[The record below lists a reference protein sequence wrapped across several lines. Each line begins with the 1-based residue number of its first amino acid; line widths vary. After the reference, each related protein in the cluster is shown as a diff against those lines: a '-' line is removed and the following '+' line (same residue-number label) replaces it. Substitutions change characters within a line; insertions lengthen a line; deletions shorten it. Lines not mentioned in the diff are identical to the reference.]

1 MKYSFLVF
9 LALVTSILAQ
19 AQNKFITDSL
29 DSYINREM
37 KRWNVP
43 GMAVA
48 IVKDG
53 KVVYIKGFGVREV
66 GKPDKIDEN
75 TLFQIASNTK
85 AYTATALCILDNE
98 KRLSLN
104 DKVTKYFPDYKLYDE
119 LATREVTIRDML
131 CHRIGFQTFQSD
143 FLNWNCNLDRKTLI
157 HNMRNVKPQF
167 SFRSRFGYCNA
178 CFMTAGEIIPAV
190 TDTSWDDFLK
200 YRIFQPLK
208 MTRTTTHQADIMND
222 NNSAKPYT
230 IFTEKLVDLNYDY
243 IDNIGPCG
251 SINSCVKDIANW
263 LLLQLDSGRFEGKRI
278 IPYEALRM
286 TRSSNT
292 VIGDGGSPLFKSKHF
307 STYGLG
313 WFLEDYEG
321 KKIIQHDGG
330 ADGFVTST
338 CFLPEAN
345 FGFTILTNTD
355 ANELFAALGRQLID
369 AELNVPYRNL
379 SEIYYQRSAE
389 NTKQDN
395 AEIKTMWDKA
405 AANPKPALALNEY
418 TGKYTNEVY
427 GDINIKLENNK
438 LNIYF
443 SHHPFLI
450 GKLEPLGE
458 NKFVCNYSYVPYGV
472 KETPFTVKD
481 GKVQSVTI
489 RVNDFIDMLSYEFT
503 KPPQT
508 PPSEGLK

>member
-1 MKYSFLVF
+1 MLKSYSLLVLYF
-9 LALVTSILAQ
+9 IISFTSQ
-19 AQNKFITDSL
+19 AQSKFITDSL
-29 DSYINREM
+29 DTYIDREM
-37 KRWNVP
+37 KRWNIP

-53 KVVYIKGFGVREV
+53 KALYMKGFGVREV
-66 GKPDKIDEN
+66 GKPDKVDEN

-85 AYTATALCILDNE
+85 AYTATALCLLDNE

-104 DKVTKYFPDYKLYDE
+104 DKITKYFPDYKLYDD

-131 CHRIGFQTFQSD
+131 CHRIGYETFQSD
-143 FLNWNCNLDRKTLI
+143 FLNWASNLDRKALI
-157 HNMRNVKPQF
+157 HNMRNVKPTY
-167 SFRSRFGYCNA
+167 SFRSHFGYCNA
-178 CFMTAGEIIPAV
+178 CFLTAGEIIPVV

-208 MTRTTTHQADIMND
+208 MTRTTTHQKDILDDKNA
-222 NNSAKPYT
+222 AKPYT
-230 IFTEKLVDLNYDY
+230 MFNDKLVSLNYDY

-263 LLLQLDSGRFEGKRI
+263 IMLQLDSGRFEGKQV
-278 IPYEALRM
+278 IPFDVLKM
-286 TRSSNT
+286 TRASNM
-292 VIGDGGSPLFKSKHF
+292 VIGDGGSQLYKSTHF

-313 WFLEDYEG
+313 WFLSDYEG

-330 ADGFVTST
+330 ADGFVTNT
-338 CFLPEAN
+338 VFLPEAH

-355 ANELFAALGRQLID
+355 ANELFAALGRQLVD
-369 AELNVPYRNL
+369 AELNVPYRNI
-379 SEIYYQRSAE
+379 SEIYYNAHQEDLKAE
-389 NTKQDN
+389 N
-395 AEIKTMWDKA
+395 AALKTMWDKA
-405 AANPKPALALNEY
+405 ATNPKPALDLKEY

-427 GDINIKLENNK
+427 GDMEVKLENNK

-489 RVNDFIDMLSYEFT
+489 RVNDFIDMQPYEFV
-503 KPPQT
+503 K
-508 PPSEGLK
+508 K